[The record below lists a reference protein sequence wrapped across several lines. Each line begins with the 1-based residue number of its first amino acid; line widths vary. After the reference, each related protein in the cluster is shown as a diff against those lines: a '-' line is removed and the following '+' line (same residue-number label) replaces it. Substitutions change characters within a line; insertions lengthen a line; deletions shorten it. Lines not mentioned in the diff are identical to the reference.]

1 MNLLPVAIYSLS
13 ALLILLTILPCFK
26 ARVWWV
32 RIWDFP
38 RAQLAVLLALAALAQ
53 WHWLDA
59 SGIASQAL
67 LVATLASLVY
77 QLWWILPY
85 TRLWRREVRWAD
97 AHEHGPRLKLI
108 SVNVLTPNRNAPA
121 LLALV
126 RAHSPD
132 ILVTLETDAWWQE
145 QLAPLEASYPYRM
158 ACPLDN
164 LYGMH
169 VYSKLPLS
177 EQETRFLVED
187 DVPSMHASLQLAPK
201 LQVRLHFLHPA
212 PPSPTENEES
222 TERDVELL
230 MLAKSLKEEQ
240 GPVVVAGDLNDVAW
254 SPTTRMFRKISGLLD
269 PRVGRAL
276 VNTFHAHYFFARWPL
291 DHFFHSDH
299 FELVH
304 IERLPSID
312 SDHFPVM
319 IELQYHPDNVEQQEG
334 LESSPEDEQEAQKLL
349 DEQGAR
355 TDDVPE
361 PTAKEQHG
369 V

>member
-1 MNLLPVAIYSLS
+1 MHFLSVAIFAFSI
-13 ALLILLTILPCFK
+13 LLVVLTILPCFK

-38 RAQLAVLLALAALAQ
+38 RTQLALLLATAIAAQ
-53 WHWLDA
+53 WLWLDEFRT
-59 SGIASQAL
+59 SSQAL
-67 LVATLASLVY
+67 LIASLASFFY

-85 TRLWRREVRWAD
+85 TRLWRKEVRWAD

-108 SVNVLTPNRNAPA
+108 SVNVLTPNRNAQA

-126 RAHSPD
+126 KQHSPD

-145 QLAPLEASYPYRM
+145 QLAPLEASYPYRI

-177 EQETRFLVED
+177 ETETQFLVED
-187 DVPSMHASLQLAPK
+187 DVPSMHASLHLTPK
-201 LQVRLHFLHPA
+201 LQVRLHLLHPA

-222 TERDVELL
+222 TERDIELL
-230 MLAKSLKEEQ
+230 MLAKSLQDEQ

-319 IELQYHPDNVEQQEG
+319 IELQYHPDNVAQQEG
-334 LESSPEDEQEAQKLL
+334 LQASPEDHEEAQELL
-349 DEQGAR
+349 DEHDAS
-355 TDDVPE
+355 TEDVPE
-361 PTAKEQHG
+361 PTAKAPQ
-369 V
+369 

>member
-1 MNLLPVAIYSLS
+1 MNLLSVAIVSLS
-13 ALLILLTILPCFK
+13 AFLILVTILPCFK

-38 RAQLAVLLALAALAQ
+38 RTQLAALLTVAALAQ
-53 WHWLDA
+53 WQWLNQ
-59 SGIASQAL
+59 SHMGNMGL
-67 LVATLASLVY
+67 LITTVASLVY

-85 TRLWRREVRWAD
+85 TRLWRKEVRWAD
-97 AHEHGPRLKLI
+97 AYEHGPRLKMI

-126 RAHSPD
+126 HTHSPD
-132 ILVTLETDAWWQE
+132 VLVTLETDDWWQE
-145 QLAPLEASYPYRM
+145 QLQPLEAAYPHRM

-169 VYSKLPLS
+169 VYSKLPLT
-177 EQETRFLVED
+177 EQETLFLIED

-212 PPSPTENEES
+212 PPSPTENLES
-222 TERDVELL
+222 TERDLELL
-230 MLAKSLKEEQ
+230 MLANSLKDES
-240 GPVVVAGDLNDVAW
+240 GPVIVAGDLNDVAW
-254 SPTTRMFRKISGLLD
+254 SPTTRLFRKISGLLD

-299 FELVH
+299 FELVQ
-304 IERLPSID
+304 IERLPSIG

-334 LESSPEDEQEAQKLL
+334 LQSSEQDEQEAQEVL
-349 DEQGAR
+349 DEHGVR

-361 PTAKEQHG
+361 PTAKAP